1 MAEKP
6 GNENVTKQ
14 DTDIHCGHDGV
25 TRGFL
30 DEKEVAASFLKEYL
44 PAEITRELDFKTLRV
59 SKDTFVDR
67 KISRYFADILYEI
80 KLRDSLLFIYLLFEH
95 KSAEEK
101 MVGFQFLQYMV
112 KIWEK
117 YLKQNRNATK
127 LPPIFPI
134 LIYHGE
140 KEWKVETRFIYLFDV
155 PAYLEKY
162 IPDFS
167 FNLYDISHL
176 PDEEIK
182 GVVLLRIFLLTLKY
196 IFNPELRDKLGDILQ
211 LFKELED
218 KSKASEYLEML
229 LRYLVNSAENIPEDQ
244 LRESL
249 EQILEKGGDMMA
261 TLAQKW
267 KEQGKDE
274 GIEIGIEEGIEIGK
288 EEGSET
294 TKWTVA
300 RKSLKMGFNIASIA
314 EITGLPEEKIRLLA
328 SKMNIKKTGNQ

>member
-1 MAEKP
+1 
-6 GNENVTKQ
+6 
-14 DTDIHCGHDGV
+14 
-25 TRGFL
+25 
-30 DEKEVAASFLKEYL
+30 
-44 PAEITRELDFKTLRV
+44 
-59 SKDTFVDR
+59 
-67 KISRYFADILYEI
+67 
-80 KLRDSLLFIYLLFEH
+80 
-95 KSAEEK
+95 

-117 YLKQNRNATK
+117 YLKQNRDATK

-140 KEWKVETRFIYLFDV
+140 KEWKVETRFLYLFDV

-218 KSKASEYLEML
+218 KSKVSEYLEML
-229 LRYLVNSAENIPEDQ
+229 LRYLVNSAENVTEDQ
-244 LRESL
+244 YRKSL
-249 EQILEKGGDMMA
+249 GQILEQGGDMMT
-261 TLAQKW
+261 TLAQQW
-267 KEQGKDE
+267 KEQ
-274 GIEIGIEEGIEIGK
+274 GK

-300 RKSLKMGFNIASIA
+300 RKSLKMGFDIASIA
-314 EITGLPEEKIRLLA
+314 EITGLPEKKIRLLA
-328 SKMNIKKTGNQ
+328 SKMNIKKTRSQ

>member
-1 MAEKP
+1 MAKRP
-6 GNENVTKQ
+6 GNKNVINQ
-14 DTDIHCGHDGV
+14 DKDIHCGHDGV

-44 PAEITRELDFKTLRV
+44 PAEITRELDFRTLKV

-67 KISRYFADILYEI
+67 KISRYFADILYET
-80 KLRDSLLFIYLLFEH
+80 KLKHNRLFIYLLFEH

-117 YLKQNRNATK
+117 YLKQNRDAAK

-140 KEWKVETRFIYLFDV
+140 KEWKVETRFLYLFDV
-155 PAYLEKY
+155 PTYLEKY
-162 IPDFS
+162 IP
-167 FNLYDISHL
+167 
-176 PDEEIK
+176 
-182 GVVLLRIFLLTLKY
+182 
-196 IFNPELRDKLGDILQ
+196 
-211 LFKELED
+211 
-218 KSKASEYLEML
+218 
-229 LRYLVNSAENIPEDQ
+229 EDQ
-244 LRESL
+244 FRESI
-249 EQILEKGGDMMA
+249 EQILEEGGDLMA
-261 TLAQKW
+261 TLAQQW

-274 GIEIGIEEGIEIGK
+274 GIEIGIEIGK

-300 RKSLKMGFNIASIA
+300 RKSLKMGLDIASIV

-328 SKMNIKKTGNQ
+328 SKMNLKKTENQ